1 MLVLPQTFP
10 KVHEKLSILKRCVFL
25 FFPVQNKFVIFFSI
39 GVFFATVQSHS
50 RSPTGAFLKKLAN
63 FARSK

>member
-10 KVHEKLSILKRCVFL
+10 KVQEKLSILKRC
-25 FFPVQNKFVIFFSI
+25 FFIFPGTKQICYLFFSI
-39 GVFFATVQSHS
+39 DVFFATVQSHS
-50 RSPTGAFLKKLAN
+50 RSPTGAFLKKLAS